1 MAFTATL
8 STSRTNRSVI
18 GEWWRSVD
26 HITLG
31 FLVCLIGAGLILSM
45 AASPA
50 ASIRL
55 GISNP
60 FYFLY
65 RQALFVVLGLTG
77 AFVLSLMTPTNAR
90 RVGVLALMGSVLLC
104 YFFPHLVM
112 RSKAQ
117 PVGLNLGRSLSS
129 RLNLQ
134 SQPLSSL
141 PHGCS
146 Q

>member
-8 STSRTNRSVI
+8 STSRTKRSIV

-55 GISNP
+55 GIDNP

-65 RQALFVVLGLTG
+65 RQAIFVMMGLSG
-77 AFVLSLMTPTNAR
+77 AFVLSLLTPSNAR
-90 RVGVLALMGSVLLC
+90 RIGVLTLIGAVSLMMLLPVIGYEAVSYTHLTLPTIYSV
-104 YFFPHLVM
+104 
-112 RSKAQ
+112 
-117 PVGLNLGRSLSS
+117 
-129 RLNLQ
+129 
-134 SQPLSSL
+134 
-141 PHGCS
+141 
-146 Q
+146 